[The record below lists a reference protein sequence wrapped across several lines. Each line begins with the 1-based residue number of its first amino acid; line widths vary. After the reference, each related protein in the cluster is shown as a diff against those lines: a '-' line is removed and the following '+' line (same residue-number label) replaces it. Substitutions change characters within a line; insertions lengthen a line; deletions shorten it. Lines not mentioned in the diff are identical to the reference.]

1 VVDLVDSKD
10 RPIGRA
16 TLQECLEKGLRHRA
30 VAVVVFRSSG
40 RIILQKRSPTDSW
53 HPGLW
58 TLSCTG
64 HVKSGESY
72 VGAARRELAEELG
85 LHAVVRLVGK
95 YLLPKISAGGLTEW
109 EVVALYVSDS
119 DAPTTMDRVELEE
132 VKELSPAKAKRMLG
146 GRKLTPD
153 AKILL
158 KELFNLPRH
167 NPGSGRTGQS
177 LQGLLKGGD
186 NP

>member
-1 VVDLVDSKD
+1 MVDLVDSKD
-10 RPIGRA
+10 RPVGRA
-16 TLQECLEKGLRHRA
+16 TLQECLENGLRHRA

-53 HPGLW
+53 HPGRW

-72 VGAARRELAEELG
+72 AGAARRELAEELG
-85 LHAVVRLVGK
+85 LHSVARLVGK
-95 YLLPKISAGGLTEW
+95 YFLPKISDGGLTEW

-119 DAPTTMDRVELEE
+119 EAPTTMDRVELEE
-132 VKELSPAKAKRMLG
+132 VKEVSPAEAKRMLP

-158 KELFNLPRH
+158 KELLSLPRYDSG
-167 NPGSGRTGQS
+167 PG
-177 LQGLLKGGD
+177 
-186 NP
+186 